1 MGLVYHAVDTAV
13 ATRSTALY
21 TNKQRWNLTF
31 SFDNVVNGI
40 LCLLNMWIHR
50 FLLNINPQHVRTKV
64 AVRAIFLVPWIYYSL
79 YNRMYTMLC

>member
-1 MGLVYHAVDTAV
+1 MGVVYYAVDTAV

-21 TNKQRWNLTF
+21 TNKQRLNLTF

-40 LCLLNMWIHR
+40 LSLLNLWIHR
-50 FLLNINPQHVRTKV
+50 FSLNINPQHVRTKV